1 MAVLGLVGLGV
12 VVWGWVEVWRDERRL
27 AKERARAERRR
38 IEREAS
44 LVAGRLR
51 QQAFRVQGE
60 MMQRVVEELR
70 RRSCWLR
77 TRHPAACG
85 GVVGGW
91 VLRFLQ

>member
-1 MAVLGLVGLGV
+1 MTGLAVLGLVGVAVLGLAGLG

-27 AKERARAERRR
+27 DKERALAERRR

-60 MMQRVVEELR
+60 MMRRVVEELQ
-70 RRSCWLR
+70 RRS
-77 TRHPAACG
+77 
-85 GVVGGW
+85 
-91 VLRFLQ
+91 

>member
-1 MAVLGLVGLGV
+1 MNLFGVLITVLAVVLLAGLGLL
-12 VVWGWVEVWRDERRL
+12 VWGWVEVWRDEQRL

-60 MMQRVVEELR
+60 MMRRVVEELQ
-70 RRSCWLR
+70 RRS
-77 TRHPAACG
+77 
-85 GVVGGW
+85 
-91 VLRFLQ
+91 

>member
-1 MAVLGLVGLGV
+1 MTGLGGAALVGLAVLGLAGLGLLA
-12 VVWGWVEVWRDERRL
+12 WGWVEVWRDERRL

-60 MMQRVVEELR
+60 MLRRVVEELR
-70 RRSCWLR
+70 RRS
-77 TRHPAACG
+77 
-85 GVVGGW
+85 
-91 VLRFLQ
+91 

>member
-1 MAVLGLVGLGV
+1 MNLFGVLITVLAVVLLAGLGLLAWGL
-12 VVWGWVEVWRDERRL
+12 VEGLRDERRL

-60 MMQRVVEELR
+60 MMRRVVEELQ
-70 RRSCWLR
+70 RRS
-77 TRHPAACG
+77 
-85 GVVGGW
+85 
-91 VLRFLQ
+91 

>member
-1 MAVLGLVGLGV
+1 MTGLGVLGLVGLAVLGLAGLGV
-12 VVWGWVEVWRDERRL
+12 VVWGLVEVWRDEWRL

-60 MMQRVVEELR
+60 MLRHVVQRMDQR
-70 RRSCWLR
+70 QRPGG
-77 TRHPAACG
+77 RHG
-85 GVVGGW
+85 
-91 VLRFLQ
+91 